1 MSDPRVRFLTGAHD
15 ADLAD
20 VVGLLDAQTIRITG
34 TAIEWHH
41 QVVLY
46 GLVDLL
52 GRIFPRLDVAIPRDI
67 PAAAALPPGGH
78 TVGERLD
85 EIRRRSPLPSQTP
98 AEPTVTLHIG
108 PGGSGADMYVDA
120 SAWQSYV
127 GGQPS
132 RLPPSRRDT
141 AVGPLSA
148 ACRAGART
156 FATLLA
162 PVLDVPA
169 SNSDSYVS
177 ALTYRSGP
185 DPIDDPD
192 PGAAGTLDA
201 LLVGGGS
208 VGGAAAYTLAY
219 EPKVAG
225 ALAVCDPQRLDE
237 TNPYRSILA
246 TAAAAAGQ
254 DAKVDEIEQALVHH
268 RSLKVDAHGLTI
280 TDWEAKNPGPRSLPL
295 VLVAVDS
302 RESRERVQDALPL
315 EVVNAAVGPDLVA
328 ISGHRT
334 GSGPCMC
341 CLHMPEVLDAAS
353 IKNRLIADG
362 TGLDQRL
369 VNQLRVRRTPL
380 GDDHLRHI
388 ERHRRLT
395 PGALAHHAGATLDAL
410 YNAEILYGE
419 SRATTATGAAVAV
432 AAPFVTALAGV
443 LLAGEALKRAAASP
457 SPYALGPDGGG
468 IQYRENPYS
477 PEHGYLDG
485 LIHRSAICLCRS
497 VRRLRLVADLYGL
510 DLVALTT

>member
-1 MSDPRVRFLTGAHD
+1 MSDPRVRFLAGAHD
-15 ADLAD
+15 AELAD
-20 VVGLLDAQTIRITG
+20 IVGLLDEPTIRITG
-34 TAIEWHH
+34 TAIEWRH

-52 GRIFPRLDVAIPRDI
+52 GRIFPRLDIAIPHDI
-67 PAAAALPPGGH
+67 PAAPVLPPGGH

-85 EIRRRSPLPSQTP
+85 EIRRRSPLQPQPP
-98 AEPTVTLHIG
+98 AEPAITVHIG
-108 PGGSGADMYVDA
+108 AGGSGADIYVDA
-120 SAWQSYV
+120 SEWQSYL
-127 GGQPS
+127 GRNPS
-132 RLPPSRRDT
+132 RLPPSRRDS
-141 AVGPLSA
+141 AVGPLAA
-148 ACRAGART
+148 ACRAGARV

-169 SNSDSYVS
+169 SNKDWYMS
-177 ALTYRSGP
+177 ALTHRSAP

-192 PGAAGTLDA
+192 PGAAGTFDA

-219 EPKVAG
+219 EPEVAG
-225 ALAVCDPQRLDE
+225 LLTVCDPQRLDDS
-237 TNPYRSILA
+237 NPYRSILA
-246 TAAAAAGQ
+246 TAAAAASQ
-254 DAKVDEIEQALVHH
+254 EAKVDEIEQALAHH
-268 RSLKVDAHGLTI
+268 RSLEVDAHRLTI
-280 TDWEAKNPGPRSLPL
+280 TDWEGNNAGPRPLPL

-315 EVVNAAVGPDLVA
+315 EVLNAAVGPDLVA

-369 VNQLRVRRTPL
+369 VNQLRVGRTPL
-380 GDDHLRHI
+380 AEHHLRHV
-388 ERHRRLT
+388 ERHRELT
-395 PGALAHHAGATLDAL
+395 PGALAHHLGATLDAL

-419 SRATTATGAAVAV
+419 TRATTATGAAVAV

-443 LLAGEALKRAAASP
+443 LLAGEALKRAASK
-457 SPYALGPDGGG
+457 SPYVLGPGGAG
-468 IQYRENPYS
+468 IQYRENPYT

-485 LIHRSAICLCRS
+485 HILRAAICLCRS
-497 VRRLRLVADLYGL
+497 VRRLRVVADLYGL
-510 DLVALTT
+510 ELAALTT